1 MKVLHVCS
9 SLARDIGGPA
19 RSVQGLVAALN
30 ELGCESWLMA
40 LKPLG
45 GPWLKGTMNFFCA
58 NCPGAVG
65 VEDAVLRAIVKIK
78 PDIVHIHSI
87 WMLNMHCTAKACRK
101 KGVPYVFST
110 RGALNKWAIRQSAIK
125 KWLALKTYQGIDFR
139 FAAGF
144 HATSEEE
151 AQAIQRTVCAPS
163 IVICPNGVNLPET
176 IPPRQS
182 NKLRRL
188 LFLGRIHKVKG
199 LKELLDAW
207 SCVDNELRAKWVLEI
222 VGNDEAGY
230 WQYLKGLPC
239 WERVMNSVIETGYLD
254 DLHKWEAY
262 ARADCFIL
270 PSHSENFGIVVAE
283 ALYSGIPVIAS
294 RNTPWK
300 DLEDNNCGW
309 WVGLDRCS
317 LVSSIE
323 SMMKL
328 SDAERIEMGGR
339 GRKLIQDKYSWSA
352 SAKTLAGFYQ
362 SIIEEKICEK

>member
-1 MKVLHVCS
+1 MRILHVCS

-30 ELGCESWLMA
+30 DIGCESWLMA

-45 GPWLKGTMNFFCA
+45 GPWLKGTMNYLCA
-58 NCPGAVG
+58 NCPGARG
-65 VEDAVLRAIVKIK
+65 VEAAVLKAIEQIK

-87 WMLNMHCTAKACRK
+87 WMLNMHATATACRK
-101 KGVPYVFST
+101 NGVPYIFST
-110 RGALNKWAIRQSAIK
+110 RGALNKWAMRQGAIK
-125 KWLALKTYQGIDFR
+125 KWFALKTYQGLDFR

-151 AQAIQRTVCAPS
+151 ARAILRYVGKAS

-176 IPPRQS
+176 VPPKQS
-182 NKLRRL
+182 NMSRRL

-199 LKELLDAW
+199 LEELLDAW
-207 SCVDNELRAKWVLEI
+207 SCVDARIREKWLLEI
-222 VGNDEAGY
+222 VGNDEANY
-230 WQYLKGLPC
+230 WRYLKGLPC
-239 WERVMNSVIETGYLD
+239 WEKIKDSVIETGYLD

-283 ALYSGIPVIAS
+283 ALYSGLPVIAS

-300 DLEDNNCGW
+300 DLEDNHCGW
-309 WVGLDRCS
+309 WVGIDRSS

-323 SMMKL
+323 FMMKL
-328 SDAERIEMGGR
+328 SDMERSEMGEK
-339 GRKLIQDKYSWSA
+339 GRKLIQDKYSWTA
-352 SAKTLAGFYQ
+352 SAKTISRFYQ
-362 SIIEEKICEK
+362 SIMEKNI